1 MTRVITYSSAITLTI
16 TNNCA
21 NNCLYCGFRNGSA
34 GVVSWDEIKK
44 KAALARTKRAVE
56 VLLIS
61 GEKADTLPSVRK
73 DLTEAG
79 FSSIAKFTE
88 AVCRYLLENNLLP
101 HINIGLLSMED
112 LRLLKFCSA
121 SMGLMLEGDYG
132 VLSRR
137 IQPQKIF
144 KDRLNHLRRAGQ
156 LKIPFTT
163 GLLLGIGE
171 SRKDRLRSIDA
182 IAEVH
187 ACYGHIQEI
196 ILQPYRPSGSSSLSA
211 QSIPLKEFAELVKVS
226 QQTMP
231 GVHLQVPPNLTS
243 NWLDLLEIGF
253 NDLGGIGFDEDVVN
267 PGYPW
272 PSIDSLKNKMNKYG
286 YVLKERL
293 PIYPEFIKKGL
304 YSAEVGSVIGY
315 WSAKRKYLQ
324 RRML

>member
-1 MTRVITYSSAITLTI
+1 MTRVITYSSAITLAI
-16 TNNCA
+16 SHNCA

-44 KAALARTKRAVE
+44 KAALARTKRAAE

-121 SMGLMLEGDYG
+121 SMGLMMEGDYG

-144 KDRLNHLRRAGQ
+144 NDRLNYLERAGQ

-171 SRKDRLRSIDA
+171 SRKDRLRSIEA
-182 IAEVH
+182 IADVQ

-196 ILQPYRPSGSSSLSA
+196 ILQPYRPNRSSSLSA
-211 QSIPLKEFAELVKVS
+211 QSIPPKEFAELVKAS
-226 QQTMP
+226 QQMMP

-243 NWLDLLEIGF
+243 NWSDLLEIGF
-253 NDLGGIGFDEDVVN
+253 DDLGGIGFDEDLVN
-267 PGYPW
+267 PGYRW
-272 PSIDSLKNKMNKYG
+272 PSIDSLKKKMREDG
-286 YVLKERL
+286 YILKERL
-293 PIYPEFIKKGL
+293 PIYPEFIKKGW
-304 YSAEVGSVIGY
+304 YSDEVGSVIGH
-315 WSAKRKYLQ
+315 WMKK
-324 RRML
+324 